1 MAKISKNIQVAIADD
16 HSLLRSALAKLINTF
31 EGYNVVMEA
40 DNGKDL
46 CEKIMKNVLPDIV
59 LLDINMPVMDGKTCL
74 EELKKNKRLKDIP
87 VVIYSTTRNI
97 QEINQLYDLGA
108 SRFIHKPAT
117 FNELCATLGIFVK
130 LAHN

>member
-1 MAKISKNIQVAIADD
+1 MTILYADD
-16 HSLLRSALAKLINTF
+16 DHDDRELMSEAFSQIDPSISCLVASDGKEALDILNQ
-31 EGYNVVMEA
+31 NS
-40 DNGKDL
+40 D
-46 CEKIMKNVLPDIV
+46 LPDYIF
-59 LLDINMPVMDGKTCL
+59 LDINMPVMDGKTCL
-74 EELKKNKRLKDIP
+74 EELKKNKRLKNIP

-108 SRFIHKPAT
+108 STFIHKPAN